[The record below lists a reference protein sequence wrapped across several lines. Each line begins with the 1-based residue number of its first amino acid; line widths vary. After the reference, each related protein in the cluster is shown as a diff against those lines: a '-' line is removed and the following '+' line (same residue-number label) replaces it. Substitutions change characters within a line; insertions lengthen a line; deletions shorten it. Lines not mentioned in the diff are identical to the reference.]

1 MNSMLLLT
9 CAQAILVSNRVFD
22 NPHLSSAQTMEIV
35 EEIRLVTEP
44 GCDYFFWDAATAEG
58 T

>member
-1 MNSMLLLT
+1 MESILLT

-44 GCDYFFWDAATAEG
+44 DCDYFSWDAATAEG

>member
-1 MNSMLLLT
+1 METILLT

-22 NPHLSSAQTMEIV
+22 NPHLSSAQAMEIV

>member
-1 MNSMLLLT
+1 METILLT
-9 CAQAILVSNRVFD
+9 CAHAILVSNKVFD
-22 NPHLSSAQTMEIV
+22 NPHLSSAQAQDIV

-44 GCDYFFWDAATAEG
+44 DCEYFFWDAAAAEG